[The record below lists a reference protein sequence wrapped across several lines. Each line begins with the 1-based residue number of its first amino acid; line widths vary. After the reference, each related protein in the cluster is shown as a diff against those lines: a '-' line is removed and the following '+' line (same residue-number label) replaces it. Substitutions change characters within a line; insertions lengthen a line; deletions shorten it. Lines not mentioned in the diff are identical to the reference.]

1 MPLIYPVWETKI
13 GHMGFFLPEH
23 KGLLKQ
29 GSVLAESIVSK
40 EMKWSGGHL
49 YDVRTLADSDRTEVR
64 EGVFAQL
71 LRFEPE
77 DVKRLPLYR
86 ICLQDTE
93 IIDFIRRY
101 RDIDLVSLFTFIMT
115 HELLHIHRFTTGRA
129 DFYETEKEDEEAFV
143 DSLTRLFLAK
153 NPLTGLKNVLTL
165 LDKVE
170 AAPLYNHSKIA
181 EQGRCFNA
189 YL

>member
-1 MPLIYPVWETKI
+1 
-13 GHMGFFLPEH
+13 MGFFLPEQ
-23 KGLLKQ
+23 KGLLKR
-29 GSVLAESIVSK
+29 SSTLAEVIVSK

-49 YDVRTLADSDRTEVR
+49 YDVRTLADSDRADIH

-77 DVKRLPLYR
+77 DAKRLPLYR
-86 ICLQDTE
+86 VLLQDTE
-93 IIDFIRRY
+93 IIDFVGKHPE
-101 RDIDLVSLFTFIMT
+101 IDLTSLFTFIMT

-129 DFYETEKEDEEAFV
+129 DFFETEKEDEEALV
-143 DSLTRLFLAK
+143 DSLTRLLIAK
-153 NPLTGLKNVLTL
+153 NPITGLKNVLTL

-170 AAPLYNHSKIA
+170 AAPLYNFTNFI
-181 EQGRCFNA
+181 EQGRYFHA